1 MAQFS
6 SLGKLRQK
14 IWKNTKDHRT
24 FTLKNTLLTEWDR
37 NVTEKKDS
45 VQTTQDGPLSR
56 RGGEP
61 GS

>member
-6 SLGKLRQK
+6 SLESCARKFR
-14 IWKNTKDHRT
+14 KNTKDHRT

-37 NVTEKKDS
+37 NVTGKKDS
-45 VQTTQDGPLSR
+45 VQTTQDGPLSW